1 MITLHSNGTID
12 GLAAGTIPAASIEDA
27 FSSGA
32 INIGGIRIVTGSET
46 LDGSAAGPSSDFYY
60 NPFSISY
67 SGFAAA
73 PTIMVTPTTGY
84 HDAFSAGYEAV
95 TTTGATVYISCK
107 REAGVEGRTF
117 TWVAIGESS

>member
-12 GLAAGTIPAASIEDA
+12 GLANGAIPAASIEDV

-60 NPFSISY
+60 NSYSLSY

-73 PTIMVTPTTGY
+73 PIIMITPTTGY
-84 HDAFSAGYEAV
+84 HDSFTAGYESV
-95 TTTGATVYISCK
+95 TSTSATVFITCK
-107 REAGVEGRTF
+107 REAGVENRTF
-117 TWVAIGESS
+117 SWVAFGEAS

>member
-12 GLAAGTIPAASIEDA
+12 GLAAGTIPATSISDV

-46 LDGSAAGPSSDFYY
+46 LDGTAAGPSNDFYY
-60 NPFSISY
+60 NSYSLSY

-84 HDAFSAGYEAV
+84 HDSFTAGCESI
-95 TTTGATVYISCK
+95 TTTSATVFISGK
-107 REAGVEGRTF
+107 REAGVESRTF
-117 TWVAIGESS
+117 SWVAFGEAS

>member
-1 MITLHSNGTID
+1 MITLHSDGTID
-12 GLAAGTIPAASIEDA
+12 GLAAGTIPVASLGDG

-46 LDGSAAGPSSDFYY
+46 LDSSAAGPSQDFYY
-60 NPFSISY
+60 NSFSLSY

-73 PTIMVTPTTGY
+73 PTIMITPTTGY
-84 HDAFSAGYEAV
+84 HDSFTAGYEAV

-107 REAGVEGRTF
+107 RESGVESRTF
-117 TWVAIGESS
+117 SWVAFGEAS